1 MARGTRG
8 RAYDNV
14 PKVLSRR
21 RKLQD
26 ARAGV
31 VALERSAS
39 NRSMGSMGSMGSFGS
54 SSSSSNKRMTPRLSL
69 IPEADAD
76 VGFASSRYRS
86 SSING
91 NGNGN
96 AIGFGNAE
104 GTASSASAPNV
115 NVSRNNNTG
124 TSTWNTN
131 SNTNSNTNTNTN
143 TNTNRDIHIQSTPG
157 DSQMFSARDGLPV
170 NGMYEKEK
178 EIVDSIRSR
187 SRSQSQSQSPTPKGR
202 SDARDG
208 FSNNNS
214 NSNSNSNIPTSQ
226 RSPQTRNSHYA
237 STNANSNT
245 NANISPTG
253 TMSESGSFAFAYELG
268 DIDSDKDKDNDNDL
282 SDQGHQGQDQDQETL
297 GDDGNDKPKDRE
309 NSPTAVKSASAVK
322 SRERS
327 VEKTKPNNN
336 NNKPNNN
343 KPNNNK
349 PKEREN
355 SPVKSIVKSRSVKK
369 EKEDKEEREKGKEGQ
384 YKDQQKEKEDKEE
397 RRVEPAPSA
406 EVVTDPVKVAL
417 LAMSPGF
424 ITDAVRMKELRFL
437 DTNYAN
443 VSVSEFANS
452 TSEGVEHLCTDFSTA
467 RGWNCI
473 LEMFFSIIYLDY
485 SWFQRDYFYTNYGGK
500 EWFFNKA
507 TKKGFI
513 ERFFDWEGDVVIMP
527 LDERVSLGSYIS
539 ILLASY
545 LMWSGILDSSHVL
558 LSYPTMTI
566 A

>member
-1 MARGTRG
+1 MEVVQKTEVTAEVVETTAPNQYASYGG
-8 RAYDNV
+8 QIAEGKQEESIPDV
-14 PKVLSRR
+14 PVP
-21 RKLQD
+21 
-26 ARAGV
+26 V
-31 VALERSAS
+31 VQQQ
-39 NRSMGSMGSMGSFGS
+39 
-54 SSSSSNKRMTPRLSL
+54 SL
-69 IPEADAD
+69 DIEID
-76 VGFASSRYRS
+76 VGDTEDT
-86 SSING
+86 G
-91 NGNGN
+91 M
-96 AIGFGNAE
+96 
-104 GTASSASAPNV
+104 V
-115 NVSRNNNTG
+115 VVSPVHM
-124 TSTWNTN
+124 
-131 SNTNSNTNTNTN
+131 
-143 TNTNRDIHIQSTPG
+143 NRQKSLDIEVSVH
-157 DSQMFSARDGLPV
+157 
-170 NGMYEKEK
+170 KEK
-178 EIVDSIRSR
+178 EEEKETNRST
-187 SRSQSQSQSPTPKGR
+187 QVKPKKGR
-202 SDARDG
+202 GKHPKEKSEKSEKSLSLKTDDVKEPIAKTKP
-208 FSNNNS
+208 NS
-214 NSNSNSNIPTSQ
+214 N
-226 RSPQTRNSHYA
+226 
-237 STNANSNT
+237 
-245 NANISPTG
+245 
-253 TMSESGSFAFAYELG
+253 
-268 DIDSDKDKDNDNDL
+268 DKPKDL